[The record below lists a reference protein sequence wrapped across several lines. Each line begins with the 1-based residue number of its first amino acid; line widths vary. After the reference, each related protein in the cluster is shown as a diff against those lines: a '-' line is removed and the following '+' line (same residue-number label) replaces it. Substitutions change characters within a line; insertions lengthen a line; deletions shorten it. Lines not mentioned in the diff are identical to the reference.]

1 MRTPSP
7 GMDRSFRA
15 TRPDCVQKGIGAGAV
30 RRADAGADNG
40 AVARPGQLLAGRYRI
55 DRVVRRGGMAVVFAA
70 FDTRLARTVAVK
82 VLHFDDP
89 SARSRFDH
97 EVRLLAS
104 LDHPGLVRV
113 YDAGEEG
120 DDAFYVMELVDGPS
134 LADQLAQGALPEAET
149 VVIGRQVAEA
159 LAFIH
164 ERGIVHRDV
173 KPSNILLAP
182 GGPARLADFG
192 IARLLDS
199 ARMTSS
205 GLVIGTAAYLAPEQI
220 TDGAVGPAA
229 DIYALA
235 IVINESVTGRPEFA
249 GTPAEVAAQRL
260 SGRTPVP
267 AVADARLGTLLAAM
281 LVTDPDDRPPA
292 RDVGAMLAAIG
303 KGPALSVPVAAPALA
318 WPETFVAAAAPSGS
332 VASAATSAPGS
343 ARSPRV
349 SRALIVAA
357 AVLALLVVAFA
368 AALLARHDGSSS
380 ASADP
385 PTVPVSTS
393 VTRTAVPA
401 PPTTASTTS
410 TTVELTTTSTTSTT
424 AAPTFGD
431 VLTAL
436 TQTVGSAQQADA
448 IRPNVAN
455 HVLHTLRDIA
465 QQQGDVTTQVASL
478 VSYISDRA
486 AEGSISQ
493 DAAAQLTTELHQLQA
508 TV

>member
-1 MRTPSP
+1 
-7 GMDRSFRA
+7 
-15 TRPDCVQKGIGAGAV
+15 
-30 RRADAGADNG
+30 
-40 AVARPGQLLAGRYRI
+40 
-55 DRVVRRGGMAVVFAA
+55 MAVVFAA

-82 VLHFDDP
+82 VLHLDDP

-113 YDAGEEG
+113 YDAGEDG

-134 LADQLAQGALPEAET
+134 LADQLAHGALPEGDT
-149 VVIGRQVAEA
+149 VVIGRQVADA

-182 GGPARLADFG
+182 DGPARLADFG

-199 ARMTSS
+199 TRMTSS
-205 GLVIGTAAYLAPEQI
+205 GLVVGTAAYLAPEQI
-220 TDGAVGPAA
+220 TGGAVGPAA

-235 IVINESVTGRPEFA
+235 IVLNECVTGRPEFA

-267 AVADARLGTLLAAM
+267 AAVDPRLGTLLVAM
-281 LVTDPDDRPPA
+281 LATDPNDRPTA
-292 RDVGAMLAAIG
+292 RDAGATLAAIG
-303 KGPALSVPVAAPALA
+303 KGSAWSVAAQSVVG
-318 WPETFVAAAAPSGS
+318 PETFVPAASALPSGS
-332 VASAATSAPGS
+332 GS
-343 ARSPRV
+343 ASGSAYVPRA
-349 SRALIVAA
+349 SRTLIVAA
-357 AVLALLVVAFA
+357 TVLALLVVALA
-368 AALLARHDGSSS
+368 AALVARHDGSS
-380 ASADP
+380 ASAAP
-385 PTVPVSTS
+385 PTVPLPTS
-393 VTRTAVPA
+393 VTGTAVPA

-410 TTVELTTTSTTSTT
+410 TTVEVTTTSTTT
-424 AAPTFGD
+424 APTFGD
-431 VLTAL
+431 VLTAVA
-436 TQTVGSAQQADA
+436 QTVGSAQQANA

-455 HVLHTLRDIA
+455 HLLHTLRDIA
-465 QQQGDVTTQVASL
+465 QRQGDVTTQVASL
-478 VSYISDRA
+478 VSYVSDRA

-493 DAAAQLTTELHQLQA
+493 DAAAQLTAELHQLQA